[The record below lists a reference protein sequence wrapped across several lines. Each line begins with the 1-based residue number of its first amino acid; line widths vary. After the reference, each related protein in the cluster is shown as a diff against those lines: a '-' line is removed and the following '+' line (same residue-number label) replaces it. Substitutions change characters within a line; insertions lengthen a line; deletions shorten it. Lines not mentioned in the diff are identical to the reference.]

1 MKREEFL
8 PLYKKLTDDLKKQI
22 DDGQY
27 KPGDPLPSVRAL
39 AAERNVNPLTVSK
52 AYQELQ
58 NAGLIAARRGLGV
71 YVEPGAPE
79 AVAKSERKTFLSEE
93 WPRIRNHIERLGL
106 SPHDLFERSDA

>member
-1 MKREEFL
+1 MWQDARPIYL
-8 PLYKKLTDDLKKQI
+8 QIRDLI
-22 DDGQY
+22 VGGILDGHY
-27 KPGDPLPSVRAL
+27 KPGDPVPSVRAL

-79 AVAKSERKTFLSEE
+79 AVAKAERQAFLNDQ
-93 WPRIRNHIERLGL
+93 WPRIRHHIERLGL
-106 SPHDLFERSDA
+106 TAHDLFERSDA